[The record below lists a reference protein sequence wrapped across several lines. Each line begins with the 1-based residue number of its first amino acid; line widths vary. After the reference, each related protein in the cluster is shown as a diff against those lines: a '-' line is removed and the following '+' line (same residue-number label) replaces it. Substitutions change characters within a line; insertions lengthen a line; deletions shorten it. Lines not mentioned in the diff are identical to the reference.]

1 MTQAQPITK
10 NRLHAAFSNDK
21 ASRPPI
27 WLMRQAGRYLPEYR
41 ETRAQ
46 AGSFLNLCYNPKLA
60 TEVAMQPIRRF
71 DLDASILFSDI
82 LVVPHGL
89 GQDVR
94 FEEGKGPLLTPIT
107 SAQDYAAFDIDVMLD
122 KLSPVYETVDRMR
135 SALPKDVSL
144 IGFTGA
150 PWTVAT
156 YMLEGRS
163 TREFMVAKT
172 WAYSRQDDFA
182 PLMALLVEAIT
193 AHLLAQVKAGA
204 DVLQIFDTWAGI
216 FDDWGFENWV
226 EKPIAKI
233 IHSVKAVHPE
243 VPILVFTRNA
253 GARFDG
259 LADRIGAD
267 GLALDCMVPLDW
279 ARDVI
284 QKQTLVQG
292 NLDPIVLRIGGEG
305 MERSLT
311 RILNALRGGKYIF
324 NLGHGILPQTPPE
337 HVAQLVNFVRNFD

>member
-1 MTQAQPITK
+1 
-10 NRLHAAFSNDK
+10 
-21 ASRPPI
+21 
-27 WLMRQAGRYLPEYR
+27 
-41 ETRAQ
+41 
-46 AGSFLNLCYNPKLA
+46 
-60 TEVAMQPIRRF
+60 MQPIRRF

-82 LVVPHGL
+82 LVVPHCL

-94 FEEGKGPLLTPIT
+94 FEEGVGPLLTPIG
-107 SAQDYAAFDIDVMLD
+107 SAKDYAGFDISKMLD

-135 SALPKDVSL
+135 TELPKDISL

-163 TREFMVAKT
+163 TREFMTAKT
-172 WAYSRQDDFA
+172 WAYARQEEFA
-182 PLMALLVEAIT
+182 PLIDLLIEAIS

-226 EKPIAKI
+226 EKPIAAVIRK
-233 IHSVKAVHPE
+233 VKALHPHI
-243 VPILVFTRNA
+243 PILVFTRNA
-253 GARFDG
+253 GVRFDG
-259 LADRIGAD
+259 LAARLGAD
-267 GLALDCMVPLDW
+267 GLSLDCMVPLDW
-279 ARDVI
+279 ARDVM
-284 QKQTLVQG
+284 QPQTLIQG

-305 MERSLT
+305 MERSLS
-311 RILNALRGGKYIF
+311 RILTALRGGRYIF

-337 HVAQLVNFVRNFD
+337 HVEQLVSFVRNYPE